1 MSFRRRLT
9 ILAGGAVAV
18 AILLASALAY
28 VTIARELRNQVDDS
42 VVDRGGELVADA
54 RTLRA
59 LGRPGPFGDGG
70 PFGRPL
76 PGPPRRRGGTDF
88 YEGFVTPDGLAVPLR
103 GASAPPVDDRARGVA
118 AGRHGPVLTDA
129 EIAGDP
135 VRLLVAPLAGG
146 GAIQVA
152 RSVRET
158 HTLLHRVRLI
168 LLLVAAGGI
177 AGAALLGRAV
187 AGRATEPLRRLERTA
202 EHVAA
207 TQDLGRRIDA
217 TGTDELSRLAGRF
230 NDMLDALER
239 SMTAQRQLVADASHE
254 LRTPVTSL
262 RTNLEVLRANPDL
275 DGERRAQLLARA
287 TAQTEELTALM
298 NDLIDLARGDAADPA
313 RDPIR
318 LDELVEEAVERAARH
333 APAQHFAMDLEET
346 TVVGSPPRLAR
357 AVNNLLDNAVRF
369 NAPGAPIEVRL
380 RHGELIV
387 RDHGP
392 GFDAAEL
399 PHVFDRFFRGARSR
413 ERSGSGLGLA
423 IARQAAGAHGGSLAA
438 ANAPGGGALLTL
450 RLPVAARAPAPS
462 A

>member
-1 MSFRRRLT
+1 VSFRRRVTL
-9 ILAGGAVAV
+9 LAGGAVAV

-28 VTIARELRNQVDDS
+28 VTIARELRGQVDDS
-42 VVDRGGELVADA
+42 LTARGGELVADA
-54 RTLRA
+54 QRLA
-59 LGRPGPFGDGG
+59 AFGRPGPFGG
-70 PFGRPL
+70 PL
-76 PGPPRRRGGTDF
+76 PPPPERRGGTDF
-88 YEGFVTPDGLAVPLR
+88 YEGFVTPAGMALAPR
-103 GASAPPVDDRARGVA
+103 GAVAPPVDERARDVA
-118 AGRHGPVLTDA
+118 AGRRGAVLADA
-129 EIAGDP
+129 RIAGDP
-135 VRLLVAPLAGG
+135 VRLLIAPLAGG
-146 GAIQVA
+146 GAVQVA
-152 RSVRET
+152 RSLRET
-158 HTLLHRVRLI
+158 HTLLYRVRLI

-177 AGAALLGRAV
+177 AAAALLGRAV

-207 TQDLGRRIDA
+207 TQDLGRRIDV
-217 TGTDELSRLAGRF
+217 TGTDELSGLARRF

-275 DGERRAQLLARA
+275 DGERRSELLGRA
-287 TAQTEELTALM
+287 TAQTEELTGLM
-298 NDLIDLARGDAADPA
+298 NDLIDLARGDAAEPA
-313 RDPIR
+313 REPIR
-318 LDELVEEAVERAARH
+318 LDELVDEAVERAARH
-333 APAQHFAMDLEET
+333 APAQRFATDLEET

-380 RHGELIV
+380 RGGELTV

-423 IARQAAGAHGGSLAA
+423 IARQAAGAHGGALAA

-450 RLPVAARAPAPS
+450 RLPVAARAPARS

>member
-1 MSFRRRLT
+1 MSFRRRVTL
-9 ILAGGAVAV
+9 LAGGAVAV
-18 AILLASALAY
+18 AILLASGLAY
-28 VTIARELRNQVDDS
+28 VTIARELRGQVDDS
-42 VVDRGGELVADA
+42 LTARGDELVAGA
-54 RTLRA
+54 ERLA
-59 LGRPGPFGDGG
+59 AFGRPGPFGAG
-70 PFGRPL
+70 L
-76 PGPPRRRGGTDF
+76 PPPPPGRGGTDF
-88 YEGFVTPDGLAVPLR
+88 YEGFVTPSGIALAPR
-103 GASAPPVDDRARGVA
+103 GAISPPVDDRARDVA
-118 AGRHGPVLTDA
+118 AGRRGAVLANA
-129 EIAGDP
+129 EITGDP

-146 GAIQVA
+146 GAVQVA
-152 RSVRET
+152 RSLRET

-207 TQDLGRRIDA
+207 TQDLGRRIEA

-313 RDPIR
+313 REPIR

-333 APAQHFAMDLEET
+333 APAQHFAMDLDET
-346 TVVGSPPRLAR
+346 TVVGSPSRLAR

-423 IARQAAGAHGGSLAA
+423 IARHATGAHGGSLVA
-438 ANAPGGGALLTL
+438 ANAPGGGALLTM
-450 RLPVAARAPAPS
+450 RVPVAVRTPAPS

>member
-1 MSFRRRLT
+1 VSFRRRLT
-9 ILAGGAVAV
+9 LLAGGAVAV
-18 AILLASALAY
+18 AILAASALAY
-28 VTIARELRNQVDDS
+28 VTIARELRDQVDDS
-42 VVDRGGELVADA
+42 LASRGAELAA
-54 RTLRA
+54 GAPRLRG
-59 LGRPGPFGDGG
+59 LGRPGPFGDAV

-76 PGPPRRRGGTDF
+76 PPPRRSGGTDF
-88 YEGFVTPDGLAVPLR
+88 YQGLVAPDGTAIPLR
-103 GASAPPVDDRARGVA
+103 GAAPPPVDDRTRDVA
-118 AGRHGPVLTDA
+118 AGRRGTVLTDT

-152 RSVRET
+152 RSLRET
-158 HTLLHRVRLI
+158 QTLLRRVRLI
-168 LLLVAAGGI
+168 LLLVAAAGI
-177 AGAALLGRAV
+177 AGAALLGRVV
-187 AGRATEPLRRLERTA
+187 AGRATEPLHRLERTA

-217 TGTDELSRLAGRF
+217 TGTDELSRLAARF

-262 RTNLEVLRANPDL
+262 RTNLEALQANPDL
-275 DGERRAQLLARA
+275 EPGLRAELLVRA

-298 NDLIDLARGDAADPA
+298 NDLIDLARGDAAEPA
-313 RDPIR
+313 REAIR

-333 APAQHFAMDLEET
+333 APAQRFAVDLEET
-346 TVVGSPPRLAR
+346 TVVGSPPRLVR

-369 NAPGAPIEVRL
+369 NAAGGPIEVRL
-380 RHGELIV
+380 RDGELTV

-392 GFDAAEL
+392 GFDPAEL
-399 PHVFDRFFRGARSR
+399 AHVFDRFFRGAHAR

-423 IARQAAGAHGGSLAA
+423 IARQAATSHGGSVAA
-438 ANAPGGGALLTL
+438 ANAPGGGALLRM
-450 RLPVAARAPAPS
+450 RLPVAQRQPAPS

>member
-1 MSFRRRLT
+1 MSFRRRVTL
-9 ILAGGAVAV
+9 LAGGAVAV

-28 VTIARELRNQVDDS
+28 VTIARELRDQVDDS
-42 VVDRGGELVADA
+42 VVDRGGELVADV
-54 RTLRA
+54 RA
-59 LGRPGPFGDGG
+59 LRRVGRPGPFGDAG
-70 PFGRPL
+70 PFRRPL
-76 PGPPRRRGGTDF
+76 PPPPRGRGGTDF
-88 YEGFVTPDGLAVPLR
+88 YEGLVTPDGMGVALR
-103 GASAPPVDDRARGVA
+103 GAASPPVDDLARDGA
-118 AGRHGPVLTDA
+118 AGRRAGVLRNA
-129 EIAGDP
+129 EIDGDP

-158 HTLLHRVRLI
+158 RTLLGRVRVI

-177 AGAALLGRAV
+177 AGAALLGRVV

-239 SMTAQRQLVADASHE
+239 SVTAQRQLVADASHE

-275 DGERRAQLLARA
+275 DAERRGELLARA
-287 TAQTEELTALM
+287 TVQTEELTALM
-298 NDLIDLARGDAADPA
+298 NDLIDLAHGDAAEAA
-313 RDPIR
+313 REPIR
-318 LDELVEEAVERAARH
+318 LDELVEEAIERAARH
-333 APAQHFAMDLEET
+333 APAQRFAVDLDET
-346 TVVGSPPRLAR
+346 TVVGSPPRLVR

-380 RHGELIV
+380 KDGELTV

-423 IARQAAGAHGGSLAA
+423 IARQAAAAHGGSAAA
-438 ANAPGGGALLTL
+438 ANAPGGGALLTM
-450 RLPVAARAPAPS
+450 RLPVAEREPAPS